1 MNKKV
6 EFRTDFEITDDD
18 FEKVTNQF
26 NDECDKWF
34 ENRKEIID
42 EFVAFYIASG
52 IKHNAIW
59 RGSLSGLINGAVETL
74 AGYIVDDGGN
84 KETVNKILLEKYHL
98 KITAE
103 KPLEVEELD

>member
-26 NDECDKWF
+26 DTECDEWF
-34 ENRKEIID
+34 QNRRDIIA

-59 RGSLSGLINGAVETL
+59 RGSFSGLINGAVETL
-74 AGYIVDDGGN
+74 AGYFVEESVN
-84 KETVNKILLEKYHL
+84 KEVLNKILLEK
-98 KITAE
+98 
-103 KPLEVEELD
+103 